1 MSEMSVSA
9 AAQHLKVTPRQVARL
24 ARSGELTVTR
34 RVGGALLLDGASVH
48 RRAHARPARGRPA
61 TPAGA
66 WAALAMLSGE
76 TADWLDPAALS
87 RLRARLRRSC
97 AEDVA
102 WTVRRRSLRI
112 ERMQGWGDATGLIPT
127 GASVLTDPY
136 WSDYFELSA
145 VDRGT
150 HDGYVPQKKYA
161 ATIRDLGLIEDPEG
175 DFTIRVVP
183 ASAGWPVDRV
193 LPAAVAVDLMESL
206 DTREA
211 AAGNLA
217 LTRML
222 GRVS

>member
-34 RVGGALLLDGASVH
+34 RIGGALLLDGASVH
-48 RRAHARPARGRPA
+48 RRAHAQPNPGRPA

-76 TADWLDPAALS
+76 TADWLAPAAMS
-87 RLRARLRRSC
+87 RLRTRLRRSS
-97 AEDVA
+97 AQDVV
-102 WTVRRRSLRI
+102 WMVRRRSLGI

-136 WSDYFELSA
+136 WSDYFELSR

-150 HDGYVPQKKYA
+150 HDGYVPQKMYA
-161 ATIRDLGLIEDPEG
+161 AVVRDLGLIKDPEG
-175 DFTIRVVP
+175 DFTLRVVP
-183 ASAGWPVDRV
+183 SGAGWPVDRV

-211 AAGNLA
+211 AAGNLTV
-217 LTRML
+217 TRML
-222 GRVS
+222 RTVS